1 MVLGPSFFQIYVDDM
16 VKACKGLNLVLFV
29 DNTNIFARGRD
40 PAELFGRVN
49 KGMVVL
55 SKWLRCNKPT
65 LNLEKTGVYFSG
77 QGRWV
82 GPPMGGEEKRS
93 VEGGPLSCY
102 VGR

>member
-1 MVLGPSFFQIYVDDM
+1 M

-29 DNTNIFARGRD
+29 DNTNILATGRD

-65 LNLEKTGVYFSG
+65 LNLEKTECVCFIGR
-77 QGRWV
+77 GRWI
-82 GPPMGGEEKRS
+82 GPPLGDKEIKR
-93 VEGGPLSCY
+93 VEGGPLSWG
-102 VGR
+102 VSR